1 MNDSANHDQ
10 GGSVD
15 AEPSR
20 TPPAETGSAAKSVEK
35 KDAAAA
41 AKGNILASVQPVEP
55 EEGDDRERRD
65 A

>member
-1 MNDSANHDQ
+1 MNDSANQDQ
-10 GGSVD
+10 GRSAD
-15 AEPSR
+15 ANPSETR
-20 TPPAETGSAAKSVEK
+20 PADAGPAAKSIEK

-55 EEGDDRERRD
+55 DKGDERERRD